1 MGGGDGGGDGGGG
14 DGGDRQA
21 TLSWAYWCTA
31 VQRRP
36 PSELTCTARSRPSRQ
51 SSPAKPT
58 AGGALP
64 LHVMRSESIFVTGEL
79 LRREAVRPAVDVDD
93 AADEAVAHQAV
104 ADDAE
109 RELVRVARRRVA
121 DARVV
126 QHEARVLD
134 DLRRGG
140 GRATSST
147 IWNSAHGGPTV
158 GESSSTM
165 PTSPPHDERPSSF
178 MSADEKHVLPGQ
190 LGQALETS
198 SK

>member
-1 MGGGDGGGDGGGG
+1 MH
-14 DGGDRQA
+14 RA
-21 TLSWAYWCTA
+21 
-31 VQRRP
+31 
-36 PSELTCTARSRPSRQ
+36 SRPSRQ

-64 LHVMRSESIFVTGEL
+64 LHVMRSESIFVTVSG

-93 AADEAVAHQAV
+93 AADEAVAHHAV

-134 DLRRGG
+134 DLRERGG
-140 GRATSST
+140 GSGDVVHDLELGARRADGRSL
-147 IWNSAHGGPTV
+147 
-158 GESSSTM
+158 
-165 PTSPPHDERPSSF
+165 RR
-178 MSADEKHVLPGQ
+178 
-190 LGQALETS
+190 
-198 SK
+198 